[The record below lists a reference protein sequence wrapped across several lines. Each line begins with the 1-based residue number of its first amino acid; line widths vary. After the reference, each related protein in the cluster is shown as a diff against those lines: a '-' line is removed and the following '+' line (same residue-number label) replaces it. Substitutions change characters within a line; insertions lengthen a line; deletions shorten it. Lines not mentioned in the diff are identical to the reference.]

1 MFNNLDPKNKD
12 IDDIFADTDNA
23 PAPAAPANPNIPR
36 PAVAPM
42 PSAVKTPMPSA
53 SDLEMEEG
61 GSKPKMV
68 RVLKKLFIFIAVV
81 ALVGAAAYF
90 IYIKLLINNVN
101 DLQDET
107 ATPNVN
113 IPITPIVETPIIPTT
128 TITTSTEAT
137 STLATSTAIDTDTD
151 GLSDTEEQVLG
162 TNPIMADTD
171 GDLLTDGD
179 EIKKHL
185 TSPLL
190 KDTDADGLNDGEE
203 INTHKTDPN
212 NPDTDGDT
220 YKDGDEVKAGY
231 NPLQKPIK

>member
-23 PAPAAPANPNIPR
+23 PAPAAPATPNIPR
-36 PAVAPM
+36 PAAAPM
-42 PSAVKTPMPSA
+42 PSAVKTSMPTA
-53 SDLEMEEG
+53 GDLEMEDA

-68 RVLKKLFIFIAVV
+68 RVLKKLFIFIAIF

-90 IYIKLLINNVN
+90 IYVKLLINNVS
-101 DLQDET
+101 DLQDQT
-107 ATPNVN
+107 ANPTDN
-113 IPITPIVETPIIPTT
+113 IPVVPVVETPVIPTT
-128 TITTSTEAT
+128 TLATTTEAT
-137 STLATSTAIDTDTD
+137 STLATTTAMDADAD
-151 GLSDTEEQVLG
+151 GLSDTEEQILG
-162 TNPIMADTD
+162 TNPAMADTD

-179 EIKKHL
+179 EIKKYL
-185 TSPLL
+185 TSPIL
-190 KDTDADGLNDGEE
+190 KDTDSDGLNDGEE
-203 INTHKTDPN
+203 INTYKTDPN